1 MSKRETNWDE
11 TMNQLVQGDRVSVA
25 KVSHVVTCFLARY
38 GAYNMRE
45 SWDDLCQE
53 VLMALVRRAQKGQV
67 CNPSAFISYVG
78 KVTRSKLIDRIDR
91 DRRAGATTATID
103 GAAAEVLRA
112 RLNPERDNPDCD
124 IHLDLQ
130 IALSKLPERTR
141 HVLEVIYLEGH
152 RYEDAAQ
159 VLEMPLGTIKRLQT
173 AGLRE
178 LRQLLGV
185 ELTATVNVRKAA

>member
-1 MSKRETNWDE
+1 MSKPDTNWDE
-11 TMNQLVQGDRVSVA
+11 TMKELVQGDRIAVA

-45 SWDDLCQE
+45 SWDEICQE
-53 VLMALVRRAQKGQV
+53 VLIALIRRAQKGQV

-78 KVTRSKLIDRIDR
+78 EVTRSKMIDRIVQNQR
-91 DRRAGATTATID
+91 P
-103 GAAAEVLRA
+103 GAATAAIDDGDAEVLRA
-112 RLNPERDNPDCD
+112 CLNPEHDNPDSD

-130 IALSKLPERTR
+130 IALSKLSERTR

-159 VLEMPLGTIKRLQT
+159 MLEMPLGTLKRLQT

-178 LRQLLGV
+178 LRQMLGV
-185 ELTATVNVRKAA
+185 ELPATAKVRMAA